1 MHVLLR
7 SLALAGLLL
16 TTATLAHAQ
25 DSGALIMALVRKGI
39 LTDQEAEDIRAEL
52 LREAAVVPAPAFAGG
67 KTTQRLSVGL
77 RLQVQYAH
85 LDTDLS
91 AGLVDP
97 AATNHAFLRRVYFSL
112 RAGLVGDWAAVMTYD
127 FASGGYDDALLEWK
141 PRPDLVFNFGLRKVN
156 TAFEER
162 STSGNIRSLERS
174 SVTRYFVES
183 NNGRRLAAAGYRIGA
198 FVEGRLGNSGVFY
211 NAAITN
217 PEKVDTFSG
226 ASSAGDA
233 TTNRPALWAGVG
245 YGKSVPGLAWSTGVG
260 VAHVP
265 DQGGW
270 GTTNAG
276 RGFDLS
282 LYSAFFELTAERYTL
297 MAEFL
302 QADVERGVSATRD
315 AQPRGYFLQPSVFVT
330 ETFEV
335 VARYAA
341 LDTDGRGVTLGDV
354 IRSAPTGA
362 TMNRSSEWYAGF
374 NLYLKGNDLKYQL
387 GLVSAKTKDQ
397 VNGGAAEAK
406 TTGVR
411 SQLQVQF

>member
-16 TTATLAHAQ
+16 TTATLSHAQ

-67 KTTQRLSVGL
+67 KTTQRLSVGM
-77 RLQVQYAH
+77 RLQAQYAH
-85 LDTDLS
+85 LDTDLA
-91 AGLVDP
+91 AGLIDP

-198 FVEGRLGNSGVFY
+198 FVEGRLGNSGFSTMRPSRIPRRLIPSQAPHRPAMPPPIVRLCGRAWDMASRCPVWLGRRGWESPMCLTK
-211 NAAITN
+211 AAGARRM
-217 PEKVDTFSG
+217 PAG
-226 ASSAGDA
+226 ASIS
-233 TTNRPALWAGVG
+233 RCI
-245 YGKSVPGLAWSTGVG
+245 
-260 VAHVP
+260 
-265 DQGGW
+265 
-270 GTTNAG
+270 
-276 RGFDLS
+276 
-282 LYSAFFELTAERYTL
+282 
-297 MAEFL
+297 
-302 QADVERGVSATRD
+302 
-315 AQPRGYFLQPSVFVT
+315 PRFS
-330 ETFEV
+330 
-335 VARYAA
+335 
-341 LDTDGRGVTLGDV
+341 
-354 IRSAPTGA
+354 
-362 TMNRSSEWYAGF
+362 N
-374 NLYLKGNDLKYQL
+374 
-387 GLVSAKTKDQ
+387 
-397 VNGGAAEAK
+397 
-406 TTGVR
+406 
-411 SQLQVQF
+411 

>member
-1 MHVLLR
+1 MQKFLQT
-7 SLALAGLLL
+7 LLL
-16 TTATLAHAQ
+16 ASLLCSTVGLVKAQ

-52 LREAAVVPAPAFAGG
+52 LREAAVVPAPAFSGG
-67 KTTQRLSVGL
+67 KTTQRLSVGM
-77 RLQVQYAH
+77 RLQAQYAY

-91 AGLVDP
+91 GGLIKP
-97 AATNHAFLRRVYFSL
+97 AATNHLFLRRVYFTL
-112 RAGLVGDWAAVMTYD
+112 KAGLVGDWGAVMTYD
-127 FASGGYDDALLEWK
+127 FASGGYDDAILEWK
-141 PRPDLVFNFGLRKVN
+141 PTPEVVFNFGLRKVN

-162 STSGNIRSLERS
+162 STSGNLRSLERS

-183 NNGRRLAAAGYRIGA
+183 NNGRRLGAAGYRIGA
-198 FVEGRLGNSGVFY
+198 FVEGRLGNSGFFY

-217 PEKVDTFSG
+217 PEKVETFSG

-233 TTNRPALWAGVG
+233 STNRPALWAGVG
-245 YGKSVPGLAWSTGVG
+245 YGKTVPGLAWSTGVSIG
-260 VAHVP
+260 RVP

-282 LYSAFFELTAERYTL
+282 LYSAFFEVTAERYTL
-297 MAEFL
+297 TAEFL

-315 AQPRGYFLQPSVFVT
+315 AQPRGFFVQPSFFVN
-330 ETFEV
+330 ERIEL

-354 IRSAPTGA
+354 VRSAPTGG
-362 TMNRSSEWYAGF
+362 TMNRSAEWYGGF

-387 GLVSAKTKDQ
+387 GLVSAKTKDL
-397 VNGGAAEAK
+397 VTGGAAEAK
-406 TTGVR
+406 TAGVR

>member
-1 MHVLLR
+1 MLILLR
-7 SLALAGLLL
+7 SIALAGLLCVP
-16 TTATLAHAQ
+16 ATLIHAQ

-39 LTDQEAEDIRAEL
+39 LSDQEAEDIRAEL

-77 RLQVQYAH
+77 RLQAQYAY

-97 AATNHAFLRRVYFSL
+97 TTTNHAFLRRVYFTL
-112 RAGLVGDWAAVMTYD
+112 KAGLVGDWSAVMTYD
-127 FASGGYDDALLEWK
+127 FASGGYDDAILEWK
-141 PRPDLVFNFGLRKVN
+141 PKPDVTFNFGLRKVA

-198 FVEGRLGNSGVFY
+198 FVDGRIGDSGFFY

-217 PEKVDTFSG
+217 PEKVETFSG
-226 ASSAGDA
+226 AASAGDA
-233 TTNRPALWAGVG
+233 TNNRPALWAGVG
-245 YGKSVPGLAWSTGVG
+245 YGETVPGFAWTTGVSAG
-260 VAHVP
+260 HVP

-270 GTTNAG
+270 GTTNFG
-276 RGFDLS
+276 RGYDLS
-282 LYSAFFELTAERYTL
+282 LYSAFFEVTAERYTL

-302 QADVERGVSATRD
+302 QADVERGVSSVRD
-315 AQPRGYFLQPSVFVT
+315 AKPRGYFIQPSIFVT
-330 ETFEV
+330 DALEV
-335 VARYAA
+335 VARYAS
-341 LDTDGRGVTLGDV
+341 LNTDGRGVTLGDV
-354 IRSAPTGA
+354 IRSAPTGG
-362 TMNRSSEWYAGF
+362 TMNRSSEWYTGI

-397 VNGGAAEAK
+397 VTGGPAEAK
-406 TTGVR
+406 TAGVR
-411 SQLQVQF
+411 SQLQIQF